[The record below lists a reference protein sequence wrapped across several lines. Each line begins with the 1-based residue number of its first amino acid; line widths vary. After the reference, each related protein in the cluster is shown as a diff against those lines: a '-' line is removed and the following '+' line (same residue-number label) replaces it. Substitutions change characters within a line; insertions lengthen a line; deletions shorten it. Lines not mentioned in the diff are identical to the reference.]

1 MTSLASIPMV
11 DLRKQNLAI
20 ADDIHD
26 SINDV
31 LQKTHFIGGENV
43 RAFEQEAASYLGA
56 NHAISCANGTD
67 ALHLAMLAAGIG
79 PGDEVITTPFTFIA
93 TVEAIA
99 YVGATPVLVDVDRAS
114 YNIDPNLIEAAITD
128 KTRAIV
134 PVHLFGMP
142 CDMQPIN
149 ALANQYKLL
158 VIEDCAQSFGATHDN
173 QKTGTLGSI
182 GCFSFFPSKNLG
194 CFGDGGMLSCNDDD
208 LAKKLQVLKSHG
220 SAERYIHSVIGYNSR
235 LDELQA
241 AILRLKLKHI
251 DHYNEERRR
260 VAAHYC
266 KCLADLPVELPQ
278 LTFAGAGD
286 ATPVFH
292 QFTVLTE
299 QRATIQEALQQNH
312 IASAIYYP
320 IPLHKQQAI
329 NGLLTSTPDCPV
341 SETLSDQCMSLPIY
355 PELDNQSIERIV
367 GVVEDALRATA

>member
-1 MTSLASIPMV
+1 V
-11 DLRKQNLAI
+11 
-20 ADDIHD
+20 
-26 SINDV
+26 
-31 LQKTHFIGGENV
+31 
-43 RAFEQEAASYLGA
+43 
-56 NHAISCANGTD
+56 
-67 ALHLAMLAAGIG
+67 G

>member
-1 MTSLASIPMV
+1 MNSLASIPMV

-20 ADDIHD
+20 ADDINA

-43 RAFEQEAASYLGA
+43 QAFEQEAADYLGA
-56 NHAISCANGTD
+56 NYAISCANGTD

-99 YVGATPVLVDVDRAS
+99 YVGATPVLVDVDKAS

-142 CDMQPIN
+142 CDMQPIT
-149 ALANQYKLL
+149 ALAKQHSLM
-158 VIEDCAQSFGATHDN
+158 VIEDCAQSFGASHSN
-173 QKTGTLGSI
+173 KQTGTLGSI

-194 CFGDGGMLSCNDDD
+194 CFGDGGMLSCDDAD
-208 LAKKLQVLKSHG
+208 LAKKLQILKSHG
-220 SAERYIHSVIGYNSR
+220 SAERYVHSVIGYNSR
-235 LDELQA
+235 LDEIQA

-251 DHYNEERRR
+251 DHYNAERRR

-266 KCLADLPVELPQ
+266 KCLADLPIELPQ
-278 LTFAGAGD
+278 LNFAGTGD

-292 QFTVLTE
+292 QFTVLTK
-299 QRATIQEALQQNH
+299 QRTAIQEALQQNQ

-329 NGLLTSTPDCPV
+329 HGLLTSTPSCPV
-341 SETLSDQCMSLPIY
+341 AETLSKQCMSLPIY
-355 PELDNQSIERIV
+355 PELDNESIERIAS
-367 GVVEDALRATA
+367 VVHDVVSVAA

>member
-1 MTSLASIPMV
+1 MTNPASIPMV
-11 DLRKQNLAI
+11 DLRQQYLALE
-20 ADDIHD
+20 DDINS
-26 SINDV
+26 SISDV

-43 RAFEQEAASYLGA
+43 REFEHEAARYLGA
-56 NHAISCANGTD
+56 KHAISCANGTD

-99 YVGATPVLVDVDRAS
+99 YVGATPVLVDVDTES
-114 YNIDPNLIEAAITD
+114 YNIDAANIEAAITN
-128 KTRAIV
+128 KTKAIV

-142 CDMQPIN
+142 SDMRAIKSL
-149 ALANQYKLL
+149 ADANQLL
-158 VIEDCAQSFGATHDN
+158 IIEDCAQSFGASHDGK
-173 QKTGTLGSI
+173 QTGTIGDI

-208 LAKKLQVLKSHG
+208 LASKLQVLKSHG

-241 AILRLKLKHI
+241 AILRHKLKHI
-251 DHYNEERRR
+251 DHYNSERRR

-266 KCLADLPVELPQ
+266 QCLQDLPISLPQ
-278 LTFAGAGD
+278 LTFAKDGE

-292 QFTVLTE
+292 QFTLLTD
-299 QRATIQEALQQNH
+299 QRAAIQAALQSND

-320 IPLHKQQAI
+320 IPLHKQEAI
-329 NGLLTSTPDCPV
+329 NGLLTSVPHCPNAEQL
-341 SETLSDQCMSLPIY
+341 SERCLSLPIY
-355 PELDNQSIERIV
+355 PELDNPSIERIAAIV
-367 GVVEDALRATA
+367 ADTLSVAA